1 MALARAPRVEEEEV
15 EQFNAEEIQL
25 VIKTALT
32 RRNWVRFVVALAL
45 GCRQGEALGFK
56 WERLD
61 RANKTLRVKK
71 ALQRQTW
78 QHGCDN
84 PHACGAKYHKTQP
97 CKHGCLR
104 HTRKPC
110 PPPCRPNCTDH
121 ARWCPNRHSGGLVEV
136 DVKSRAGRRSF
147 AVPDELYALLL
158 KHEQLQQREREHAG
172 SEWQERG
179 WIFTQPTDRPIDPRR
194 DRDEW
199 RSVLAEAGVR
209 DARLHYARHTAATV
223 LLVLN
228 VGTRAVMDMMGWS
241 SSSMAAHYQHV
252 TNDLR
257 HDIAD
262 SLGGLFWGATGTEQE
277 H

>member
-1 MALARAPRVEEEEV
+1 
-15 EQFNAEEIQL
+15 
-25 VIKTALT
+25 
-32 RRNWVRFVVALAL
+32 VRFVVALAL

-61 RANKTLRVKK
+61 RENKTLRVKK

-78 QHGCDN
+78 QHGYDN

-97 CKHGCLR
+97 CKRDCRR

-110 PPPCRPNCTDH
+110 PPPCPPMCTDH
-121 ARWCPNRHSGGLVEV
+121 ARWCPKRHSGGLVEV

-158 KHEQLQQREREHAG
+158 KHEELQRREREHAG
-172 SEWQERG
+172 SEWQSGG
-179 WIFTQPTDRPIDPRR
+179 WIFTQPNGRPIDPRR

-209 DARLHYARHTAATV
+209 EARLHDARHTAATV
-223 LLVLN
+223 LLLLGVQD
-228 VGTRAVMDMMGWS
+228 RAVMDVMGWS
-241 SSSMAAHYQHV
+241 TVAMKQRYMHV
-252 TNDLR
+252 TEGLR
-257 HDIAD
+257 RTVAD
-262 SLGGLFWGATGTEQE
+262 QISSYFWKEN
-277 H
+277 